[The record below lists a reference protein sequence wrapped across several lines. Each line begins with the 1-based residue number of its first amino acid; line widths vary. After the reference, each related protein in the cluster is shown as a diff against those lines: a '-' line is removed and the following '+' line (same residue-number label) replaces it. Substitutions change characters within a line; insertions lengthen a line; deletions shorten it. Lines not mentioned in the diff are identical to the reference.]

1 MLFYLLFYQGSFDVF
16 PRAFDNFVVHDNLFN
31 LEDKAIRPI
40 ILRPLIGVG
49 AVQTTI

>member
-1 MLFYLLFYQGSFDVF
+1 M
-16 PRAFDNFVVHDNLFN
+16 PRAFDYLLAHDNLFN
-31 LEDKAIRPI
+31 LEGLAIRSP